1 MPLLSIVEAMDKPV
15 KTEVTKEIIRYM
27 KSMPSEHETLI
38 LQCAEQLDRDQSLKS
53 VLAVVH
59 ALNEGEFL
67 LKCRDDDLISET
79 ELSSEF
85 ERLLG
90 GDE

>member
-1 MPLLSIVEAMDKPV
+1 MDQPV

-27 KSMPSEHETLI
+27 KNMPSEHENLI

-90 GDE
+90 DE

>member
-1 MPLLSIVEAMDKPV
+1 MDKPV

>member
-1 MPLLSIVEAMDKPV
+1 MPLLSIVEAMDQPV

-27 KSMPSEHETLI
+27 KNMPSEHENLI

-90 GDE
+90 DE